1 MLQETAEAAQAI
13 SGQDIITAARYLGAG
28 IAMGAG
34 AIGPGVGEGIAAG
47 EALSGIARQP
57 ELEGV
62 LIRTMFMGQAVAE
75 STGIYS
81 LVIAFILLFVVG

>member
-1 MLQETAEAAQAI
+1 MLQETTEVATTI

-47 EALSGIARQP
+47 RALEGMARQP
-57 ELEGV
+57 EMEGV
-62 LIRTMFMGQAVAE
+62 LLRTMFMGQAVAE

>member
-1 MLQETAEAAQAI
+1 MLQETTEVATAI

-34 AIGPGVGEGIAAG
+34 AIGPGIGEGIAAG
-47 EALSGIARQP
+47 RALEGMARQP
-57 ELEGV
+57 EMEGV
-62 LIRTMFMGQAVAE
+62 LLRTMFMGQAVAE

-81 LVIAFILLFVVG
+81 LVIAFILLFVV